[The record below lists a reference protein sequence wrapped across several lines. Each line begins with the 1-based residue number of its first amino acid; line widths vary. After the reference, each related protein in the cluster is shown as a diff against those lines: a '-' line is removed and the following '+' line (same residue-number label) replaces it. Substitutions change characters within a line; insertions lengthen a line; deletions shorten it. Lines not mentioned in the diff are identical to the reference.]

1 MSACNISD
9 TVHFALMGVF
19 CEDLKRAYRIDPN
32 EILRAT
38 GHFARWD
45 SVVRRMRKLWG
56 PDASS
61 PPKTNPARRRSRL
74 LQKAA
79 VGTVSAALMVGL
91 LGVAPAAAVEAGDE
105 LLFTDR
111 SWVVEL
117 WTTGGPAV
125 KAAAESALLGSDQDV
140 TKFLD
145 AELQLARTHDNRLSA
160 VRMASVGGPSIRE
173 AARKALEGE
182 PGALQL
188 FLTDGWKAP
197 LEQDQRL
204 QATQVASTGG
214 PRVQAQA
221 RTALEAGPEAV
232 RKFLEEGQFLA
243 QEMDNRV
250 QVVQIA
256 SLGGPATK
264 EAARVALEGT
274 PHDVTEFLEV
284 GQHVARARDQERMTI
299 AELVKQ
305 AQQAGQQ
312 AKRASDLTKEASAKA
327 LTASGLAKQAAKTA
341 AAETAA
347 AGKDARRAANAAN
360 RAAEAARGAASAARQ
375 AIGASNAANQA
386 ARIAAS
392 AAAKAASA
400 AVGAAD
406 AASAASEAAARVS
419 LNADAAEEAK
429 RLAAKAHQAAKDAKS
444 AQLAA
449 GSAGEAS
456 RQAGTAAQAAK
467 GAALDALEAAD
478 SADEADRLAAAAGAQ
493 SGKASKAAA
502 DARRHAN
509 EANRAADASAKLAE
523 RSAVAAFQARD
534 AAGSAAE
541 HASNAAT
548 AADEAIA
555 HAGEAS
561 TAAAQATKQAAN
573 AKNAAVAAAAA
584 VKAANEVFLV
594 ARATEAEDLTARTA
608 ASVAEAE
615 EDKSVDDNFV
625 VSIGYTLRDSKALD
639 AEADRLE
646 AEAAK
651 PGIDVKATAL
661 QGRRLALKI
670 LANQGSWSKDAASR
684 ALAATDDEVLE
695 YLKTGRRAAAQDDI
709 RQAVEELRIS
719 SPDAPVRTAA
729 ATALTGTAKDI
740 AEFYLNGQHTAAAT
754 ANRLRV
760 TQIAST
766 GGTRLKEAALA
777 ALEDGTPKAL
787 ALFLSS
793 RQYQARTMDERITAT
808 QLASTG
814 GAELQAAAKIAL
826 SGSPETLHSFI
837 QTGQYMA
844 DRKDQLTD
852 THVHQMQQLISIAE
866 SAAATAQKNAFEATR
881 AAALAVNA
889 KDEANKAA
897 GEATKS
903 SLRAQD
909 FAKAA
914 DTSAA
919 KAETSATRAR
929 QSATVARNAANAANR
944 DADAAELSAEQAK
957 FSADYASRKSQ
968 EAHRAADQ
976 AKDEALDA
984 GKNAIEAKA
993 EAENAWTATID
1004 KARAEMQ
1011 AAQKAYEEEVKKRQE
1026 NQRQKEKRYCAP
1038 FLLQVYG
1045 NGLSCLVDPS
1055 GRGQTPEL
1063 IIPDGMAYGR
1073 ANLAFY
1079 GAITGIADI
1088 IACAQNVTF
1097 DNCKDAVTAMA
1108 PWERPRRIIK
1118 GVSSVIDE
1126 INDFNKKQG
1135 IGCPTKC
1142 FTAGTKVLLANGEP
1156 KNIEDIGLGEKV
1168 LATDPV
1174 SGTTGA
1180 RRVTN
1185 LTVTEDDKHFNDLT
1199 IETPDGASKL
1209 TATYEHPFW
1218 SPNRKAWIEA
1228 ADLRPGMSLRTRE
1241 GSEVYVRDNKPFDRH
1256 ARTFNLTVSD
1266 LHTYY
1271 VQVDGTSVLVHNCDR
1286 DELSK
1291 ILPER
1296 KGTPTDGV
1304 GGGTDAHGVKRV
1316 YEITS
1321 GGSRKDR
1328 ALIDWI
1334 NAKLNEPGGPLNGGA
1349 SARAKDV
1356 EQKMAAIMHRDQ
1368 VYKAE
1373 IVINHPG
1380 GPCKDA
1386 RLGCNA
1392 ILDYLLGPNH
1402 GLTVHWKNGNGVWR
1416 KCMYGKGAIKDDGG
1430 CFDE

>member
-1 MSACNISD
+1 MA
-9 TVHFALMGVF
+9 
-19 CEDLKRAYRIDPN
+19 
-32 EILRAT
+32 
-38 GHFARWD
+38 
-45 SVVRRMRKLWG
+45 
-56 PDASS
+56 
-61 PPKTNPARRRSRL
+61 
-74 LQKAA
+74 
-79 VGTVSAALMVGL
+79 GL
-91 LGVAPAAAVEAGDE
+91 LGVVPAAAAEAVDE
-105 LLFTDR
+105 SPVVDR
-111 SWVVEL
+111 SWVVQL

-182 PGALQL
+182 PGSLQL

-274 PHDVTEFLEV
+274 PHDVTEFLDV

-327 LTASGLAKQAAKTA
+327 VTASGLAKQAAKTA

-406 AASAASEAAARVS
+406 AATAASEAAARVS
-419 LNADAAEEAK
+419 TNAAATEEAK
-429 RLAAKAHQAAKDAKS
+429 RLAAKAHQAAQDAKT

-449 GSAGEAS
+449 GAAGEAS

-493 SGKASKAAA
+493 SGKATKAAA

-541 HASNAAT
+541 HASKAAI

-561 TAAAQATKQAAN
+561 TAAAQATKQAAI
-573 AKNAAVAAAAA
+573 AKTAAAAAAAA
-584 VKAANEVFLV
+584 VTAANEVFQV

-615 EDKSVDDNFV
+615 EDKSVDDDFV
-625 VSIGYTLRDSKALD
+625 VTVGYTLRDSQALD
-639 AEADRLE
+639 SEADRLG

-651 PGIDVKATAL
+651 PGIDVKATVL
-661 QGRRLALKI
+661 QGRKLALKI
-670 LANQGSWSKDAASR
+670 LASRGSWSKTAASM

-695 YLKTGRRAAAQDDI
+695 YLKTGRKAAAQDDI
-709 RQAVEELRIS
+709 HQAVEELRIS
-719 SPDAPVRTAA
+719 SPDEPVRAA
-729 ATALTGTAKDI
+729 ATTALKGTAKDI
-740 AEFYLNGQHTAAAT
+740 AEFYLNGQHTAASS

-766 GGTRLKEAALA
+766 GGTRLKAAALA
-777 ALEDGTPKAL
+777 ALEDGTPQAL

-793 RQYQARTMDERITAT
+793 RQYQARTLDERITAT

-826 SGSPETLHSFI
+826 SGSSETLHSFI
-837 QTGQYMA
+837 QSGQYMA

-852 THVHQMQQLISIAE
+852 THVHQMQQLISVAE
-866 SAAATAQKNAFEATR
+866 SASATAQKNAFEAAR

-889 KDEANKAA
+889 KAEADKAA
-897 GEATKS
+897 GEARKS
-903 SLRAQD
+903 SLRAEE

-914 DTSAA
+914 DTSADN
-919 KAETSATRAR
+919 AEKSATRAR
-929 QSATVARNAANAANR
+929 QSATVARTAADAANR
-944 DADAAELSAEQAK
+944 DADAAEFSAKQAK
-957 FSADYASRKSQ
+957 FSADYASQKAG
-968 EAHRAADQ
+968 EAHLAADR

-993 EAENAWTATID
+993 EAENAWTVAID
-1004 KARAEMQ
+1004 KAHAEMQ
-1011 AAQKAYEEEVKKRQE
+1011 AAQKTYEDEIKKQQE
-1026 NQRQKEKRYCAP
+1026 KQRQKENRVCQP
-1038 FLLQVYG
+1038 FLLQPQG
-1045 NGLSCLVDPS
+1045 GWLSCAADPS
-1055 GRGQTPEL
+1055 GQTPQMS
-1063 IIPDGMAYGR
+1063 IPDGMAYGR

-1079 GAITGIADI
+1079 GAITGITDVI
-1088 IACAQNVTF
+1088 KCAQDVNF
-1097 DNCKDAVTAMA
+1097 ENCKDAVTAMA

-1126 INDFNKKQG
+1126 IDDFNRKQG
-1135 IGCPTKC
+1135 IGCRTKC
-1142 FTAGTKVLLANGEP
+1142 FTAGTKVLLANGQP
-1156 KNIEDIGLGEKV
+1156 KNIEHIGLGEKV

-1180 RRVTN
+1180 RRVTD
-1185 LTVTEDDKHFNDLT
+1185 LTVTEDDKHFNELT
-1199 IETPDGASKL
+1199 IETPDGESKL
-1209 TATYEHPFW
+1209 TATHEHPFW

-1228 ADLRPGMSLRTRE
+1228 ADLRPGMSLRTDE
-1241 GSEVYVRDNKPFDRH
+1241 GKQVNVRKNVPSERR
-1256 ARTFNLTVSD
+1256 ARTFNFTVSD

-1271 VQVDGTSVLVHNCDR
+1271 VLAGSTPILVHNCDR
-1286 DELSK
+1286 DELAK
-1291 ILPER
+1291 DVPPRL
-1296 KGTPTDGV
+1296 GNPTDGRAS
-1304 GGGTDAHGVKRV
+1304 GTREDGTRAETHS
-1316 YEITS
+1316 ITS
-1321 GGSRKDR
+1321 GWYEKDV
-1328 ALIDWI
+1328 ALIDWV
-1334 NAKLNEPGGPLNGGA
+1334 NRQMKRPDAPRPTPGTSTSPG
-1349 SARAKDV
+1349 SKHV
-1356 EQKMAAIMHRDQ
+1356 EQKYVAIMARDK
-1368 VYKAE
+1368 VVHGTV
-1373 IVINHPG
+1373 VINHED
-1380 GPCKDA
+1380 GPCPMPFYGCQAALDFLLSRLRAERKYKDH
-1386 RLGCNA
+1386 
-1392 ILDYLLGPNH
+1392 PT
-1402 GLTVHWKNGNGVWR
+1402 LTVHWKDENGEWQIAKFTSERVSNG
-1416 KCMYGKGAIKDDGG
+1416 
-1430 CFDE
+1430 